1 MAKDRARD
9 ETRKLPDM
17 GKALGWDRTSFQGVE
32 RAHRRSDKDKAATGN
47 HAPGSFVPGKG
58 HVDDEGAHSGSLGL
72 GGNRKGGEQ
81 GLLPTKKFKKGKGR
95 PDMTGIEDA
104 EIK

>member
-32 RAHRRSDKDKAATGN
+32 RSHRVSDKDKAVKGH
-47 HAPGSFVPGKG
+47 HAPNSFVPGKG
-58 HVDDEGAHSGSLGL
+58 NVDDEGPHSGALGL
-72 GGNRKGGEQ
+72 GGSR
-81 GLLPTKKFKKGKGR
+81 
-95 PDMTGIEDA
+95 
-104 EIK
+104 